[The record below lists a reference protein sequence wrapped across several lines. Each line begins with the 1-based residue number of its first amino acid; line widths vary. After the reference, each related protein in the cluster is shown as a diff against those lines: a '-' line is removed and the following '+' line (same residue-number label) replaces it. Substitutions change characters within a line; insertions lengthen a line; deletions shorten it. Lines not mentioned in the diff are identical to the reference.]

1 MRSYLSLNPLAK
13 AKFGT
18 GSTVRALDDA
28 ATLIGGL
35 DDTTPTW
42 LGLTLS
48 GKAQKKCCEK
58 VQFIPIT
65 NKYHYFSIG
74 CHFSIFFV
82 VTIDQVE

>member
-48 GKAQKKCCEK
+48 GKPQKNA
-58 VQFIPIT
+58 VRRFNLYQLPT
-65 NKYHYFSIG
+65 NTTILALDATFL
-74 CHFSIFFV
+74 FFLWLL
-82 VTIDQVE
+82 